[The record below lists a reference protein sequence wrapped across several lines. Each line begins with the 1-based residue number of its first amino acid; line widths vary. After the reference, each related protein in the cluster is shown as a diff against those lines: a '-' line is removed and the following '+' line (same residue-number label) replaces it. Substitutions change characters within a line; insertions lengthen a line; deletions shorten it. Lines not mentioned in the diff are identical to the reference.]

1 MLSLFYHP
9 IYTYGID
16 KKSRFPRD
24 RYKLIFNKLKKSN
37 SNLIF
42 YCPKLVDKNEIALAH
57 DQKYIDLF
65 LTDRLPKQERRRI
78 GLQPWSD
85 NIIDRTRLILGGSIG
100 ALKKAVE
107 NRGIA
112 ANMAGGTH
120 HAHYAYGSGY
130 CVFNDLA
137 ICARKAIRDYDNI
150 SKIMIIDLDV
160 HQGDGTAAIL
170 KNDKDIFTL
179 SLHCESNFPLKKM
192 KSSLDINLKKQ
203 TKDNEYLMILRQT
216 LDEISTLD
224 CDLLFFQAGVDTLES
239 DKLGH
244 LSLTR
249 DGLMIRNQMVLDFA
263 KAKRIPVV
271 VFMGG
276 GYSEPISKTVDVFVE
291 LFEQCSNYVIN

>member
-42 YCPKLVDKNEIALAH
+42 YYPKLVDKNEIALAH
-57 DQKYIDLF
+57 DPKYIDLF

-224 CDLLFFQAGVDTLES
+224 CDLLFFQAGVDTLVS